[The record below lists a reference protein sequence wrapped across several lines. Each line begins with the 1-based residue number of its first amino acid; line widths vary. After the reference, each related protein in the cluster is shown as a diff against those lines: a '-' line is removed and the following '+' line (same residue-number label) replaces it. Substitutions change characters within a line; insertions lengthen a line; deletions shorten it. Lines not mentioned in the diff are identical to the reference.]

1 MIKFLEKE
9 FPYEDLNKV
18 GLTREM
24 IDDLPSKVIN
34 DLKEGLLS
42 PLILLEVKVKENET
56 AFFSARFSFQRL
68 PSGKVAAIFYPKLKR
83 LRSKKLTFT
92 DKEREDL
99 LAGKTLILPGD
110 DEKGPFAFERR
121 KGKFPT
127 EKDVDCYIQT
137 DPFTGTI
144 IALPKALIER
154 NLSILENDLYL
165 TTLEK
170 DALRRGQLIKVMDSL
185 DIYTIGVDLTQK
197 DGIRIEKGDEA
208 SWYTAR
214 SRVEGIP
221 KYNYGINGCWI
232 KGIRGQIDYVS
243 EESYTEEMWKTM
255 ESINRARINE
265 ENKLL

>member
-1 MIKFLEKE
+1 MIKFSEKE
-9 FPYEDLNKV
+9 FPYEDLSKV

-34 DLKEGLLS
+34 DLKEGLLT
-42 PLILLEVKVKENET
+42 PLILLEVKVREDET
-56 AFFSARFSFQRL
+56 AFFNARFSFYRL
-68 PSGKVAAIFYPKLKR
+68 PNGKVVAVFFPR
-83 LRSKKLTFT
+83 LRRLWSKKRTFT
-92 DKEREDL
+92 DKEKKDL

-110 DEKGPFAFERR
+110 DEKGPLLSGR
-121 KGKFPT
+121 KPKFPT

-170 DALRRGQLIKVMDSL
+170 DALRRGQLIKVMDSQ
-185 DIYTIGVDLTQK
+185 DVYTIGVDLTQK

-208 SWYTAR
+208 SWYAAR
-214 SRVEGIP
+214 SKIEGLSR
-221 KYNYGINGCWI
+221 YNYGINGCWI
-232 KGIRGQIDYVS
+232 RERKGEICYVK
-243 EESYTEEMWKTM
+243 EENYTEEMWKTM

-265 ENKLL
+265 KNKLL